1 MARRAAEVLRRSDM
15 GGGTGVALDLYPHQW
30 SWDTDFISVG
40 PTRLV
45 TSYWRGPVW
54 PVVSWLLWGSLRGV
68 GAQERA
74 EELLRGALDQKP
86 R

>member
-1 MARRAAEVLRRSDM
+1 MARLAVEVMRCSDM
-15 GGGTGVALDLYPHQW
+15 GGGTGVALDLYPHRW
-30 SWDTDFISVG
+30 SWDTGFISVG
-40 PTRLV
+40 LTHLD

-68 GAQERA
+68 GEQERA
-74 EELLRGALDQKP
+74 EVLLRGALDQKP